1 MTTTQ
6 ETRAQR
12 RAREAQEAQIAA
24 ARWNE
29 QKHSRLLRALARAQD
44 LGVDACVYHR
54 NDVMYYKFNTN
65 VEHNGNWCDPVAE
78 LMEHVMEYIEQDLEK
93 VSAEQQRARRLAQVR
108 QDVLSRLTEEQ
119 KEALGL
125 WA

>member
-1 MTTTQ
+1 MTKMR
-6 ETRAQR
+6 ETAAQR
-12 RAREAQEAQIAA
+12 RAREAQEAREAQ

-29 QKHSRLLRALARAQD
+29 QKHKRLVQALARAQD

-65 VEHNGNWCDPVAE
+65 VEYNGNWCDPVAE

-93 VSAEQQRARRLAQVR
+93 VAAEQQRTRRLAQVR
-108 QDVLSRLTEEQ
+108 QDVLSRLSEEER
-119 KEALGL
+119 EALGL
-125 WA
+125 I

>member
-1 MTTTQ
+1 MTTTR

-29 QKHSRLLRALARAQD
+29 QKHLRLLSALARAQD
-44 LGVDACVYHR
+44 LGVDACVYYR
-54 NDVMYYKFNTN
+54 NGVMYYKFNTN
-65 VEHNGNWCDPVAE
+65 VEYNGNWHDPVAE

-93 VSAEQQRARRLAQVR
+93 VAAEQQRSRRLAQVR
-108 QDVLSRLTEEQ
+108 QDVLSRLSEEER
-119 KEALGL
+119 EALGL
-125 WA
+125 